1 MASPPRS
8 QTPSPYIHADD
19 DRPTPPSPTSPHGS
33 PFPYPSPAYSG
44 RQLAGLL
51 FPTHT
56 GLYPHLTGEG
66 RHVVAV
72 AELLARLDAGRAA
85 DAVPDLAGLR

>member
-8 QTPSPYIHADD
+8 RTPSPYIHASDE
-19 DRPTPPSPTSPHGS
+19 PYFSPRLAVPVSLAGLL
-33 PFPYPSPAYSG
+33 